1 MVHAAAAAT
10 LSRMVLNS
18 TGWRRPGKTGRV
30 AVGRGGAGW
39 MEWGLCMACGRVM
52 EVDSFHASA
61 LASSAGPYHPDWG
74 RDRPEPRRASTHPSD
89 MGSARD
95 PSSGFTSRSRDAAET
110 VDDVHDDD
118 EPPESARGTPL
129 LLSASPPSEARATL
143 RSILLQCW
151 RMSLAATGF
160 PALICEMG
168 GETATVSMHD

>member
-1 MVHAAAAAT
+1 
-10 LSRMVLNS
+10 
-18 TGWRRPGKTGRV
+18 
-30 AVGRGGAGW
+30 
-39 MEWGLCMACGRVM
+39 
-52 EVDSFHASA
+52 
-61 LASSAGPYHPDWG
+61 
-74 RDRPEPRRASTHPSD
+74 